1 MVELMVKILNCNI
14 FKVTLRDTLVPD
26 TNRCYKHHLDHPYP
40 ICENPDNGWADDTT
54 KIIQRFADAKK
65 AVAKGIEHFK
75 ASEAGK
81 YSDFSVIVH
90 EHVEYYVKSLYNNVY
105 NIAPNDAIRYK
116 SSSY

>member
-1 MVELMVKILNCNI
+1 MDEKYVFAHSVAYK
-14 FKVTLRDTLVPD
+14 DTKG
-26 TNRCYKHHLDHPYP
+26 NMHHLDHPYP
-40 ICENPDNGWADDTT
+40 ICQNPDNGWADDTT

-90 EHVEYYVKSLYNNVY
+90 EHVEYYVKSLYNKVY